1 MSNAIWRKSSVV
13 CRNDFL
19 LTAEGL
25 VQQDKSSAPCVWT
38 VSFERTLFPRESRKH
53 ILLVLGWINV
63 CHELGLP
70 CCHKLLGLCSVL
82 WSGGTDAV
90 EHLFLIHAIAMFG
103 WKSTSW
109 AACLSLE
116 NGQWRNSREKQRWSL
131 QSNFQQFTEQVMT
144 SFFFFALMYAVRFW
158 GVRRITNCGSCGAQ
172 PLQNPWTIG
181 AFWNGICCCFSILY
195 WLEFAFHSQ
204 QILQTFLE
212 TWFLW
217 SWFPSVNKSAMCLVF
232 WAGKNL
238 TCISVADTSSWA

>member
-144 SFFFFALMYAVRFW
+144 FFFFLLWCMQSRFEVFVGSQIVGHVGHSPYRILEQLELSEMGSAAALV
-158 GVRRITNCGSCGAQ
+158 
-172 PLQNPWTIG
+172 
-181 AFWNGICCCFSILY
+181 FSIGWSLPFIPNRFY
-195 WLEFAFHSQ
+195 KHS
-204 QILQTFLE
+204 
-212 TWFLW
+212 
-217 SWFPSVNKSAMCLVF
+217 
-232 WAGKNL
+232 
-238 TCISVADTSSWA
+238 